1 MESKLTY
8 RLRQGIL
15 NAILDFRNPV
25 TCDDVINHGEVTV
38 LAVDSTVVL
47 QQWRELIRLGY
58 LKALPGS
65 DGEYAGVS
73 DLGAR
78 AMAKKLFGEQKDVNI
93 WGHYGL

>member
-1 MESKLTY
+1 
-8 RLRQGIL
+8 
-15 NAILDFRNPV
+15 
-25 TCDDVINHGEVTV
+25 VIDHPEVTV

-58 LKALPGS
+58 LKEVQGS

-78 AMAKKLFGEQKDVNI
+78 AMAKKLYGEQKDVNI